1 MRNQSGAAG
10 SGRLAPSGS
19 SVECR
24 VSSVGAGSLAKAE
37 GLMLAVLALS
47 RPPGIFARKKRI
59 ENACFYVNFAQKRP

>member
-1 MRNQSGAAG
+1 
-10 SGRLAPSGS
+10 
-19 SVECR
+19 

-47 RPPGIFARKKRI
+47 RPSGIFARKKRI